1 MFNLIFMVIL
11 SVEFVTILGVLLF
24 AILMSCPEVPLCGD
38 DFLEELERKAA
49 LAPPVAREE
58 CRRWPVQG
66 CSCMRLRAR
75 PVPVAG
81 R

>member
-11 SVEFVTILGVLLF
+11 SVQFVAILGVLLF

-38 DFLEELERKAA
+38 AFLEELERKAA
-49 LAPPVAREE
+49 LAPPVAREDS
-58 CRRWPVQG
+58 RRWPIQG
-66 CSCMRLRAR
+66 CSCARLRAH
-75 PVPVAG
+75 PAPVAW